1 MTGAWDGGR
10 KTVTLIEI
18 AVIIMIAFDIYVFSA
33 IERHEAALV
42 ELLRLHPELLTEG
55 NQDGD

>member
-1 MTGAWDGGR
+1 M
-10 KTVTLIEI
+10 TLIEI

-42 ELLRLHPELLTEG
+42 ELLRLHPELLVEG
-55 NQDGD
+55 DEDGY